1 MKKIIIS
8 IITLL
13 LAVVLLPLADANAKV
28 AGTLGEEGKDFYE
41 IESSGAILD
50 LQFDGE
56 GKWGDKNGLYAPNCY
71 EEDGKLVYSGLASW
85 TKYMV
90 INPNEAY
97 KNAVLIV
104 DVVAELIGVR
114 EFYASAFQD
123 YDNGNAYPSIIR
135 ESGIMNIQYDENGK
149 FVSGDKR
156 VGWLGGSDD
165 CTKDVFEATAE
176 GYLHMQFV
184 VCTNAKGIAEIGF
197 EIVGYDT
204 ANATVKVD
212 SLQIFK
218 AEYKAVYDHTFDGEG
233 TWGDKEG
240 LYSPNT
246 TEEGGQLVFNT
257 TDAGAQFAWVK
268 ANDAYKNK
276 ILVVE
281 SVVELNAVSS
291 FYFSTRQDWNGNAYP
306 SILRDTGIQN
316 IQYDENG
323 KMTGFDMR
331 PGWLY
336 DWNNAKYTDDPN
348 RDILSITED
357 GKLYM
362 RHVAFVGEAG
372 IAEINFTIEGA
383 AGVAKS
389 AKLDYLKMSV
399 CEFPTGEST
408 YYTYAWNTTM
418 EDLDTNAQPWD
429 NQPIWANTMAWETEY
444 PLDGTHSIKISG
456 SAGND
461 PVWGVQIGGFDTA
474 NPAKALLKQAG
485 LHYIQMDVDCPDF
498 EWFNIWTSGT
508 DYYAVKY
515 HMTDGWTTEGKVQN
529 FKAVDLGNCY
539 RISYYVD
546 YVDPATPHNINVFNG
561 SGSIYFD
568 NLVVAYVDNAPF
580 VASSHYDLI
589 DTQDVEVAVDLKG
602 AAFVALKDALDNV
615 VDSSL
620 YTLVDGVLTLK
631 KELFAS
637 ATDSYAFKLE
647 SSAGVK
653 EFVVSKNDNR
663 TVISGVNATI
673 SKVYDGTTS
682 VDMSSV
688 VLTLVGVAEGDDVAV
703 TCQLAYSSADAANG
717 INMIVTDLALTGND
731 AYKYVLP
738 EEVVLTGDISK
749 KVVEVVANAAS
760 KTEGEADPELTYT
773 VSGLLE
779 GDVLTGALT
788 RTSGEEAGTYDI
800 ELGTLAASANYEI
813 NYTKAQLTINEKP
826 ADDTPTDPGQDEPTD
841 TPTNPGQ
848 DEPTDTPTDPGQSE
862 PAPAPSIFGC
872 SGSVIS
878 SIFGLLALVGG
889 VVVLRK
895 KREE

>member
-13 LAVVLLPLADANAKV
+13 LAVVLLPLANANAKV
-28 AGTLGEEGKDFYE
+28 AGTLGEDGKDFYE
-41 IESSGAILD
+41 IESSGATFD

-56 GKWGDKNGLYAPNCY
+56 GTWGDKNGLYAPNCY
-71 EEDGKLVYSGLASW
+71 EEGGKLVYSGVASW

-90 INPNEAY
+90 VKPNEAY
-97 KNAVLIV
+97 KNAVLTV
-104 DVVAELIGVR
+104 DVVAELIGVK

-165 CTKDVFEATAE
+165 CSKDVFEATAE

-204 ANATVKVD
+204 ANATVKIE
-212 SLQIFK
+212 SLQITK
-218 AEYKAVYDHTFDGEG
+218 AEYKAVYDHSFDGSGAWGG
-233 TWGDKEG
+233 TKGG
-240 LYSPNT
+240 LYT
-246 TEEGGQLVFNT
+246 EVMTEEAGSLVYT
-257 TDAGAQFAWVK
+257 GSADYKQYATICPDDQF
-268 ANDAYKNK
+268 KNA
-276 ILVVE
+276 IVVVE
-281 SVVELNAVSS
+281 TVAELVGVNH
-291 FYFSTRQDWNGNAYP
+291 FYTTARQNYDNNAYP
-306 SILRDTGIQN
+306 SILRESGVQN
-316 IQYDENG
+316 ITYDENG
-323 KMTGFDMR
+323 KITGFGKR
-331 PGWLY
+331 VGWLGGS
-336 DWNNAKYTDDPN
+336 DDPN
-348 RDILSITED
+348 RDIFAITDD

-362 RHVAFVGEAG
+362 RKVVFTGEAG
-372 IAEINFTIEGA
+372 IAEIGLAILGYDTSNAT
-383 AGVAKS
+383 V
-389 AKLDYLKMSV
+389 KLDSLKVSV
-399 CEFPTGEST
+399 CQFPQGQST

-418 EDLDTNAQPWD
+418 EDLDTNGQPWD
-429 NQPIWANTMAWETEY
+429 NQPLWGNTMAWETEY

-498 EWFNIWTSGT
+498 EWFNIWTSGD

-546 YVDPATPHNINVFNG
+546 YVDPTTPHNINVFNG

-580 VASSHYDLI
+580 VANGQYNLI
-589 DTQDVEVAVDLKG
+589 DTQDVAVAVDLKG
-602 AAFVALKDALDNV
+602 ASFVALKDAEGNA
-615 VDSSL
+615 VDSGSYAL
-620 YTLVDGVLTLK
+620 ADGTLTLK
-631 KELFAS
+631 KELFTS
-637 ATDSYAFKLE
+637 SNESYGFALE
-647 SSAGVK
+647 TSSGVRNFSVK
-653 EFVVSKNDNR
+653 KNDNR
-663 TVISGVNATI
+663 TVISGVSATI
-673 SKVYDGTTS
+673 SKVYDGTTN

-688 VLTLVGVAEGDDVAV
+688 VLTLAGVAEGDDVAV
-703 TCQLAYSSADAANG
+703 SCQLAYSSADAANG
-717 INMIVTDLALTGND
+717 ISMVITDLALTGSD

-738 EEVVLTGDISK
+738 EEIVLTGDITK

-779 GDVLTGALT
+779 GDSLTGALS
-788 RTSGEEAGTYDI
+788 RVAGEAAGTYDI

-826 ADDTPTDPGQDEPTD
+826 ADDTPTD
-841 TPTNPGQ
+841 TPTENPGQ
-848 DEPTDTPTDPGQSE
+848 DQPTENPGQNEPT
-862 PAPAPSIFGC
+862 PAPSTSGC
-872 SGSVIS
+872 GGSVIA
-878 SIFGLLALVGG
+878 SIFGLLALAGS